1 MRRNFG
7 SGQDA
12 KQQEY
17 RGIPMLSNAA
27 MGQKAEL
34 ETVKTSAGHLKFL
47 IQAFGRRVAP
57 QRLAMPR
64 PSSVL
69 SLQYAL

>member
-1 MRRNFG
+1 LGRNFG
-7 SGQDA
+7 SGRDA

-34 ETVKTSAGHLKFL
+34 ETVKTSAGD
-47 IQAFGRRVAP
+47 I
-57 QRLAMPR
+57 
-64 PSSVL
+64 
-69 SLQYAL
+69 